1 MNGVLIVDKPAG
13 WTSHDVV
20 QKLRRILRE
29 KKIGHTGTLDP
40 LATGVL
46 VLCIGKATRIIRYL
60 ESDDKEYTAE
70 LMLGTITETQ
80 DSDGRVLEKRAYA
93 VPPVEKVKEVLGQFR
108 GTVCQ
113 RPPAYSALKVSGVP
127 SYRLARAGTLTEH
140 EERAVTIH
148 AIELLDYRD
157 PLVRFSVTCSKGTY
171 VRTLCADI
179 GERLGPG
186 AHLTSLIRTRAGRFR
201 LEEAL
206 SLDRVAQAAAADNA
220 SSIML
225 SLREAL
231 TALPEITVGGPDA
244 ERVVHGNAIPLPAC
258 HCSRDLPG
266 RVRISTQDGTLVA
279 VARLNGGLLS
289 PETVVA

>member
-1 MNGVLIVDKPAG
+1 MNGVLIVDKPGG

-20 QKLRRILRE
+20 QKVRGILRE

-80 DSDGRVLEKRAYA
+80 DSEGRVLEKRAYA
-93 VPPVEKVKEVLGQFR
+93 IPTAERVKEVLDQFR
-108 GTVCQ
+108 GTVFQ

-140 EERAVTIH
+140 EERSVTIH
-148 AIELLDYRD
+148 AIELLGYHD
-157 PLVRFSVTCSKGTY
+157 PLVRFSVACSKGTY
-171 VRTLCADI
+171 VRTLSADI

-186 AHLTSLIRTRAGRFR
+186 AHLTALVRTRAGRFR
-201 LEEAL
+201 LEEAH
-206 SLDRVAQAAAADNA
+206 SLDRVVQAAAADQT

-225 SLREAL
+225 SLRDAL
-231 TALPEITVGGPDA
+231 ATLPEVAVDGPDA
-244 ERVVHGNAIPLPAC
+244 ARVVHGNAIPLPAS
-258 HCSRDLPG
+258 HSPRDLPR
-266 RVRISTQDGTLVA
+266 RVRIAKQDGTLVA
-279 VARLNGGLLS
+279 VARLHGGVLS
-289 PETVVA
+289 PETVIA